1 MDEQSEGT
9 GVSVLWL
16 CFPLLFFTLPHLEW
30 EFNLQADKRSQQ
42 LFKILC
48 PNIQRKRRDHFFFFI
63 HKSRQYYNKSPC
75 IHHPAP
81 KGINLEPLLL
91 NLYSILLSLAMFLRT
106 KECFSKVLFKKE
118 KLERS
123 FGLLWFFPRLLGTHL
138 LGLSVGSCLPQ
149 GVCKGGWVPVE
160 KYNRFC

>member
-1 MDEQSEGT
+1 MSEWFWLQ
-9 GVSVLWL
+9 VIENRYSIVLNRRLSHRTRRAWMSSLKAQTYQCCGSAFL
-16 CFPLLFFTLPHLEW
+16 CFSSLPPTWSESL
-30 EFNLQADKRSQQ
+30 
-42 LFKILC
+42 ILRLIRDPSSC

-123 FGLLWFFPRLLGTHL
+123 FDLL
-138 LGLSVGSCLPQ
+138 
-149 GVCKGGWVPVE
+149 
-160 KYNRFC
+160 